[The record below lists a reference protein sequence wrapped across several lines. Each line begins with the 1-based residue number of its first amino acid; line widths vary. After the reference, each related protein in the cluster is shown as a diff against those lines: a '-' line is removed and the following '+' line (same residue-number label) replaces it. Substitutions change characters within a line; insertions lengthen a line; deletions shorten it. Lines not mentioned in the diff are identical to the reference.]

1 MDEATSAIDSKATKK
16 ILDELLKSDIT
27 LILIAHNFD
36 PSLRAMF
43 DREIHLR
50 KGGKEQ

>member
-1 MDEATSAIDSKATKK
+1 MKLQVQLIVKLLK

-50 KGGKEQ
+50 KEGKEQ